1 MTTAAKKKATE
12 PKPATNGH
20 SKTPLNQPLPEGH
33 VGVKEVAKQLKLE
46 PRHLRVIL
54 RSMGLGTGGE
64 RYSWKEGPEVHKLIE
79 AVKAHQAKAEEPAEK
94 K

>member
-1 MTTAAKKKATE
+1 MKTKAT
-12 PKPATNGH
+12 KPAATNGH
-20 SKTPLNQPLPEGH
+20 AKKTPLNQPLPEGH

-64 RYSWKEGPEVHKLIE
+64 RYSWPEADLPKMIE
-79 AVKAHQAKAEEPAEK
+79 AVKAHQAKADEK

>member
-1 MTTAAKKKATE
+1 M
-12 PKPATNGH
+12 
-20 SKTPLNQPLPEGH
+20 
-33 VGVKEVAKQLKLE
+33 KEVAKQLKME

-64 RYSWKEGPEVHKLIE
+64 RYQWKEGPEVHKLIE
-79 AVKAHQAKAEEPAEK
+79 AVKAHQAEEPAEK